1 MGEFMP
7 SSDNAYAESRILRRV
22 VGYYDILRADGW
34 PDTDARHLAIATLAH
49 FARLDY
55 IVAAERLADALARRA
70 ADKLK
75 GE

>member
-1 MGEFMP
+1 MA
-7 SSDNAYAESRILRRV
+7 DNTYAESRILRRV

-49 FARLDY
+49 LARLDY
-55 IVAAERLADALARRA
+55 MHAAERLADALANRA
-70 ADKLK
+70 AENHK